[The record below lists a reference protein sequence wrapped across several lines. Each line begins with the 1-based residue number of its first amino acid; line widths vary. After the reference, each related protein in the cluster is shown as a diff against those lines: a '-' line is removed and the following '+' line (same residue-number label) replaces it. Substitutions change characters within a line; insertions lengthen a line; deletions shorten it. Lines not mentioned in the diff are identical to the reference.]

1 VTKPGSQPSP
11 VLWVVLGVSLTATV
25 VALVVGRTFSALWYL
40 AVVGVVLG
48 ALLSVAAWLVL
59 RRQNRRSP

>member
-1 VTKPGSQPSP
+1 VTKPDQPGP
-11 VLWVVLGVSLTATV
+11 VLWVILVAGLTATV

-40 AVVGVVLG
+40 ALLGVVLG
-48 ALLSVAAWLVL
+48 ALFGVAAWLVL